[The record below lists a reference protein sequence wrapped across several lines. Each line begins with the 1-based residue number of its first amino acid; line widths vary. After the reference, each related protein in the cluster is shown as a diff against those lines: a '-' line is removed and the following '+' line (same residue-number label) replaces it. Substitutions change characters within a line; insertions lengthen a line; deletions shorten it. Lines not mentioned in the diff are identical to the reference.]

1 MLEIRGLKKRFGGR
15 EILQGV
21 DLDVHGGEAVALL
34 GGNGSGKTTTLR
46 SIVGLVI
53 PDDGTI
59 LIGGVNARRRPRDAR
74 TRLSYLSQKSVF
86 PATLTVREI
95 LEAVARLRGAPTD
108 RASEEIERCLLS
120 AVADHASGTLSGGE
134 RQRLGLAAAFLPDV
148 ELYLFDEPSANLDA
162 IATEIFMV
170 RAAALVEAG
179 KSVLFTSHVAADVER
194 LATRTVELRDGRLA
208 GRPSILAPARPSAS
222 ARGIS

>member
-21 DLDVHGGEAVALL
+21 DLDVHAGEAVALL

-59 LIGGVNARRRPRDAR
+59 RIGGVDARRRPRDAR
-74 TRLSYLSQKSVF
+74 ARLSYLSQKSSF
-86 PATLTVREI
+86 PATLTVRET
-95 LEAVARLRGAPTD
+95 LEAVARLRGGEPD
-108 RASEEIERCLLS
+108 RASGEIERCLLS
-120 AVADHASGTLSGGE
+120 AVAGHPTGTLSGGE

-162 IATEIFMV
+162 VATEIFMT
-170 RAAALVEAG
+170 RAAALVDAG
-179 KSVLFTSHVAADVER
+179 RSVLFTSHVAADVER

-208 GRPSILAPARPSAS
+208 GRPSILSPALSCAS
-222 ARGIS
+222 PRGIS